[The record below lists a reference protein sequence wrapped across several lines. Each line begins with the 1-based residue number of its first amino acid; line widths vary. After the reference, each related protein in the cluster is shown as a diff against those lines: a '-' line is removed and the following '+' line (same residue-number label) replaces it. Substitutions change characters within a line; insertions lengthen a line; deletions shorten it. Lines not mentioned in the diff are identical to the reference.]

1 MKTHIWLTFVL
12 SFVCTCLNT
21 WGALAWPTNA
31 RPTAPLRE
39 QQIEFDGITMPVYR
53 LQISSVDIEI
63 SYLAAFSL
71 GANDPKWSATFVIAQ
86 QPAIRWGATVFNKGE
101 FLPDLGTES
110 LLAYVESLQAG
121 GATQV
126 VCTADG
132 QTQEDLMISGI
143 KAERVDYVQEGT
155 KTREYL
161 VEVNG
166 KIVVFGYQAPVKLF
180 DEHAE
185 IARVIF
191 SRVRFL

>member
-1 MKTHIWLTFVL
+1 MKHLLCLAFLLVAPL
-12 SFVCTCLNT
+12 SWAGFT
-21 WGALAWPTNA
+21 WPAGA
-31 RPTAPLRE
+31 RPSAPLHQE
-39 QQIEFDGITMPVYR
+39 LVEFDGITLPQYR
-53 LQISSVDIEI
+53 LKLSGIDIEI

-71 GANDPKWSATFVIAQ
+71 GLNDPKWSATFVIAQ

-110 LLAYVESLQAG
+110 LLAYAESLQAC

-126 VCTADG
+126 ACTADG

-161 VEVNG
+161 VEVNS